1 MGCHA
6 GAMGLS
12 ALAYWFARSQRQNR
26 AFAFG
31 TGKVFALAGYTN
43 ALLLLV
49 VAGWTIYEGGSRLF
63 SPVSIQFREAFP
75 IAIFGLVVN
84 VTCLGLLGERHTHH
98 DHYDDPNE
106 NHHHDHNIR
115 AAYIHI
121 LGDALTS
128 IAALVALV
136 GARFA
141 NLPSLDPV
149 MAILSSLV
157 VVRWGIALARTS
169 SAQLLDA
176 TSREKER
183 QLIIQALEAANTQV
197 VDLHLWEIGPRQI
210 GCVVTVQTEA
220 PKPVEFYRQLLNE
233 KVSLHHLTVEIR
245 TRTDESAV

>member
-12 ALAYWFARSQRQNR
+12 ALAYWFARSQSRNR

-43 ALLLLV
+43 ALLLLA
-49 VAGWTIYEGGSRLF
+49 VAGWTIFEGGSRLF
-63 SPVSIQFREAFP
+63 SPVTIQFRDAFP

-98 DHYDDPNE
+98 DHYDDPTE
-106 NHHHDHNIR
+106 SHHHDHNIR
-115 AAYIHI
+115 AAYLHI

-128 IAALVALV
+128 IAALVALL

-141 NLPSLDPV
+141 NLPALDPV

-157 VVRWGIALARTS
+157 VIRWGVALARTS
-169 SAQLLDA
+169 SMQLLDA

-183 QLIIQALEAANTQV
+183 QLIIQTLESIDAEV
-197 VDLHLWEIGPRQI
+197 LDLHLWEIGPRQT
-210 GCVVTVQTEA
+210 GCVVTVQALT
-220 PKPVEFYRQLLNE
+220 PKPVEIYRQLLSE
-233 KVSLHHLTVEIR
+233 KVPLHHLTVELR
-245 TRTDESAV
+245 TKMDQPV